1 MTRTQ
6 ASASAKKG
14 SRVRC
19 DTHLAVKT
27 CFYSK
32 TIKQLSLRLM
42 LRTNGY
48 KNSSAKLTWYA
59 GRDCDRPSNGSYVP
73 TLYHI
78 KGNLV
83 LGESVSALNVS
94 PSLLIQFLNFD
105 LNVFKILK

>member
-1 MTRTQ
+1 MGT
-6 ASASAKKG
+6 K
-14 SRVRC
+14 
-19 DTHLAVKT
+19 
-27 CFYSK
+27 
-32 TIKQLSLRLM
+32 
-42 LRTNGY
+42 
-48 KNSSAKLTWYA
+48 SSAKLTWYA

-105 LNVFKILK
+105 LNVF